1 MSADPALKHAL
12 RQAALA
18 ARAGGGD
25 DAALTRHLVA
35 ALAPHR
41 GKVLAGYWPMRGE
54 ADPRPAMAAHDGP
67 VCLPAVIGP
76 ARPLEFRA
84 HGDRLEPGRFGTLHP
99 PADSP
104 LLRPDVLIVPLAGF
118 DRAGHR
124 LGYGGGFYD
133 RTLARLR
140 AEGAVVAIGLAYA
153 AQEIRAIPAEATDQ
167 PLDLIVTD
175 RGVILPQPEKSQ
187 DASAGTKLQP

>member
-1 MSADPALKHAL
+1 MDPGLKAAL

-18 ARAGGGD
+18 ARAAGGD
-25 DAALTRHLVA
+25 DAALTRHLIA

-41 GKVLAGYWPMRGE
+41 GQVLAGYWPMRGE

-84 HGDRLEPGRFGTLHP
+84 HGDRLEPGRFGTSHP

-104 LLRPDVLIVPLAGF
+104 LLRPQVLIVPLAGF

-133 RTLARLR
+133 RTLESLR
-140 AEGAVVAIGLAYA
+140 AGGPITAIGLAYA
-153 AQEIRAIPAEATDQ
+153 AQEIRAIPAEPTDQ
-167 PLDLIVTD
+167 PLDLVVTD
-175 RGVILPQPEKSQ
+175 QGVILPQ
-187 DASAGTKLQP
+187 A

>member
-1 MSADPALKHAL
+1 MGAGVKGGL
-12 RQAALA
+12 RQAALS
-18 ARAGGGD
+18 ARAQGGD
-25 DAALTRHLVA
+25 DAALTRHLIA

-54 ADPRPAMAAHDGP
+54 ADPRPAMAAHEGP
-67 VCLPAVIGP
+67 VCLPVVTGP

-84 HGDRLEPGRFGTLHP
+84 YDGRLEPGRFGTSHP

-104 LLRPDVLIVPLAGF
+104 VLVPEVLIVPLAGF

-133 RTLARLR
+133 RTLAGLR
-140 AEGAVVAIGLAYA
+140 AQRPVAAIGLAYA
-153 AQEIRAIPAEATDQ
+153 VQEIRAIPAEATDQ

-175 RGVILPQPEKSQ
+175 RGVIMPQPEKTQ
-187 DASAGTKLQP
+187 GANMGTKLQP